1 MAIDEFDNLQ
11 KELESIKKDMQKL
24 LEKKKN
30 QEKDSRMSI
39 SLIKTNRY

>member
-11 KELESIKKDMQKL
+11 KELESMKKDMQKL

-30 QEKDSRMSI
+30 QEKDSRMFI

>member
-11 KELESIKKDMQKL
+11 KELEAIKKDMQKS

-30 QEKDSRMSI
+30 QEKDSRMFI

>member
-30 QEKDSRMSI
+30 QEKDSRMFI